1 MHELAAAAAGL
12 PERAGWPEWVTAL
25 TQIAGRVFAAEP
37 AAAAGDVAG
46 RLLALA
52 VLGEQVDLRTAVDA
66 LRELLA
72 GESTAE
78 GRVGRDGVAVL
89 TPLELRG
96 LSFSTLVFTGLA
108 EGGFPV
114 RARPDP
120 ILGDACAP
128 VDR

>member
-12 PERAGWPEWVTAL
+12 PERAGWPEWVIAL

-78 GRVGRDGVAVL
+78 GRVGGDGVAVL
-89 TPLELRG
+89 TP
-96 LSFSTLVFTGLA
+96 
-108 EGGFPV
+108 
-114 RARPDP
+114 
-120 ILGDACAP
+120 
-128 VDR
+128 